1 MKHQHAIRMI
11 QPFGRPFEAL
21 AIYETKN
28 HQLTID
34 DFGAINS
41 INDGYQYLV
50 SFYIGFMSK
59 DEACDKLN
67 SMNIKTLKNWNQYD
81 K

>member
-1 MKHQHAIRMI
+1 MKHQHAVRMI

-21 AIYETKN
+21 AIYETGN
-28 HQLTID
+28 QQLTIE

-41 INDGYQYLV
+41 VNNEYQYLV

-59 DEACDKLN
+59 DGACDKLN
-67 SMNIKTLKNWNQYD
+67 SMNIKILKNWNQS
-81 K
+81 